1 MQHEFYSPDPIQ
13 VRQHKPVMSS
23 REQPQNT
30 SPEESP
36 SSSQFNLSQS
46 VLESD
51 ITIPKR
57 VITVQRYGDGDQ
69 QSNYPLQGQAFAT
82 GTLSPQQINTRTDIP
97 VGLVVPEAHQQR
109 HSQPLERSNGLSGDI
124 PQADTRQH
132 RPQSLP
138 QSVVPQSAQSH
149 DVQQEHIYG
158 NNPVTQDHIHPG
170 QVDVTQDRGH
180 VQQSQGIV
188 QQNHGP
194 VQQIQGPVQQ
204 SQDRVQQSQGPVQQS
219 QGPFQQSQGI
229 VQQSQGPVQQS
240 QSIIQ
245 QSQGPFQQ
253 TQDRIQ
259 QSQDHT
265 QQCHNQSNI
274 QQFQIQNRVI
284 QNQQE
289 VEQRAPVATSQCSH
303 QHGLRHRSPTYPTG
317 NSHIQQNREQIHNIS
332 AVPPSQG
339 PIQNSHVLNSPLPS
353 QSQIQQNQVDRS
365 PSLPNVQGY
374 GQQGQIHTSPL
385 LPNVQSHIQEG
396 DIPNP
401 SLPTGQ
407 TATPEWVQQINQ
419 MMALQFQQN
428 QQLTMAIQQM
438 ATQFAG

>member
-1 MQHEFYSPDPIQ
+1 
-13 VRQHKPVMSS
+13 MSS

-30 SPEESP
+30 SSEESP
-36 SSSQFNLSQS
+36 SSSQS

-57 VITVQRYGDGDQ
+57 VQRYGDGDQ
-69 QSNYPLQGQAFAT
+69 QSNYPLQGEAFAT

-97 VGLVVPEAHQQR
+97 VGLVVPKAHQQR
-109 HSQPLERSNGLSGDI
+109 HFQPLERSTGLSGDI
-124 PQADTRQH
+124 PQADTRQQQ
-132 RPQSLP
+132 PQSLP
-138 QSVVPQSAQSH
+138 QSVQSQ

-158 NNPVTQDHIHPG
+158 NNLVTQDHIHPG
-170 QVDVTQDRGH
+170 QVAVPQDRGH

-194 VQQIQGPVQQ
+194 VQQ
-204 SQDRVQQSQGPVQQS
+204 SQGPVQQS

-229 VQQSQGPVQQS
+229 FQQSQGPVQQS
-240 QSIIQ
+240 QGIVQ

-253 TQDRIQ
+253 TQDRVQ

-289 VEQRAPVATSQCSH
+289 VEQRASVATSQSSH
-303 QHGLRHRSPTYPTG
+303 QHGLPHRSPTYPTG
-317 NSHIQQNREQIHNIS
+317 NSHIQQNREQIHNNS
-332 AVPPSQG
+332 AVPSCQG
-339 PIQNSHVLNSPLPS
+339 HIQQRHVLNSPLPS
-353 QSQIQQNQVDRS
+353 QSQIQQHQVDRS

-374 GQQGQIHTSPL
+374 GQQGQVHTSQL
-385 LPNVQSHIQEG
+385 LPNVQSHIQE
-396 DIPNP
+396 DNIPNP

-428 QQLTMAIQQM
+428 QQLTMAVQQM
-438 ATQFAG
+438 TTQIAG